1 MNCTD
6 YHDMIQNYK
15 DHIVKYVKDTINSIY
30 GIYGRNRF
38 DIKKVY
44 FKDPVTVV
52 LWEDG
57 SKTIV
62 KRDERDT
69 YDAEKALAMAFA
81 KKALGNK
88 GNYYNVFKKWIP
100 DKHDSNAEQRH
111 MNNKIVRCEIAEDKF
126 VNRILVYYDNGS
138 SNCIGIYYPDE
149 LHFSKKDFIGLTEKE
164 AHDLIVTTYEKYLR
178 G

>member
-1 MNCTD
+1 MD
-6 YHDMIQNYK
+6 YSTYSNMIKNRITK
-15 DHIVKYVKDTINSIY
+15 DAKDAVNSIY
-30 GIYGRNRF
+30 GFYGQNRF

-62 KRDERDT
+62 RRDERDT

-100 DKHDSNAEQRH
+100 EK
-111 MNNKIVRCEIAEDKF
+111 IAEGRF

-138 SNCIGIYYPDE
+138 SKHIGTYYPDE
-149 LHFSKKDFIGLTEKE
+149 LHFSQKDFIGLTEKE
-164 AHDLIVTTYEKYLR
+164 AYDLIAETDKKYLR